1 MIRSLIMLILFII
14 YGNINSAIN
23 DIVILSFI
31 SIGLYTILKE
41 KNLKNFD
48 IFIFIMCT
56 FITENFIGLPLFIGI
71 VILFIPLII
80 INNFIN
86 NYNFS
91 LILKS
96 LIIFL
101 LSFIVFFIFDQT
113 IILRILNFQYL
124 ITLFILLTIYL
135 GFFKYGKK

>member
-1 MIRSLIMLILFII
+1 
-14 YGNINSAIN
+14 
-23 DIVILSFI
+23 
-31 SIGLYTILKE
+31 
-41 KNLKNFD
+41 
-48 IFIFIMCT
+48 MCT
-56 FITENFIGLPLFIGI
+56 FIIENFVGLPLFIGI

-86 NYNFS
+86 NYNFFI
-91 LILKS
+91 LLKS

-135 GFFKYGKK
+135 GFLNYGKK